1 MAVKHTERKVVV
13 DDWIE
18 ISMAAQTGVIF
29 REVRKQVDRLL
40 QAFLEVE
47 VKQKNAAYQAL
58 RERQTAMVEGIVS
71 LLSTETTK

>member
-1 MAVKHTERKVVV
+1 MVVKHTERKVVV

-18 ISMAAQTGVIF
+18 IPMAAQTGVIF

-47 VKQKNAAYQAL
+47 IKQKNTAHQVV
-58 RERQTAMVEGIVS
+58 RERQKAMVEGIVN
-71 LLSTETTK
+71 LLSTETTE